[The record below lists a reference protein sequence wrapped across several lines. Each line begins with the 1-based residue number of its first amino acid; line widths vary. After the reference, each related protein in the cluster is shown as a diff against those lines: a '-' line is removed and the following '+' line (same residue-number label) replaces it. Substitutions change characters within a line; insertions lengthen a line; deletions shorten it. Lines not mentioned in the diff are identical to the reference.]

1 MIDENFAKNLEN
13 EMAKEFPEARQT
25 LKVAPIR
32 QDKAPVSLT
41 EQWSRLEQIDREL
54 RIRIRRERTD
64 MMAAFDAAVVAIKTD
79 FDRRVEEAVADLDD
93 KRQQEMRRL
102 TNDTEAKLR
111 DLDLLAARMG

>member
-1 MIDENFAKNLEN
+1 
-13 EMAKEFPEARQT
+13 
-25 LKVAPIR
+25 
-32 QDKAPVSLT
+32 
-41 EQWSRLEQIDREL
+41 
-54 RIRIRRERTD
+54 

-79 FDRRVEEAVADLDD
+79 FDRRVEEAVADLEA

>member
-1 MIDENFAKNLEN
+1 MIDESFAKNLEN
-13 EMAKEFPEARQT
+13 EMAKDFPEARQP

-32 QDKAPVSLT
+32 QDKPVSLT
-41 EQWSRLEQIDREL
+41 EQWSRLVEIDKEL
-54 RIRIRRERTD
+54 RDRVRRSRSE

-79 FDRRVEEAVADLDD
+79 FDRRVEEAVADLEA
-93 KRQQEMRRL
+93 KRQQELRRL